1 MDAGQQLVATIPERC
16 RLCYTCVRDC
26 PAKAIRITGG
36 QAEVVAERCIGCGN
50 CVKVCRR
57 NAKQVAGS
65 IDDVRRLLA
74 GPRPVAAAVAPSF
87 PAEFLDLTHGRVVA
101 ALRALGFDLVC
112 EVAFGADL
120 VARRY
125 AELISRHPGR
135 RYIATTCPA
144 IVSYVEKFEPELV
157 PNLAP
162 VVSPMVATARAL
174 RRRHGDDLAVVF
186 IGPCIAKKVEAV
198 REGIAGDVEA
208 ALTFAELH
216 RFLSEAGIDP
226 SQCEPSDFDGP
237 APGLGALFPIS
248 RGLLQAAGLTED
260 LLGNEVV
267 AGTGPDTFMEAIDEF
282 RDGVLDVQLLEL
294 LSCKGCI
301 MGAGMTTR
309 APLFRRRT
317 AVSSYVR
324 ERLWVPSGER
334 RRAEL
339 EEFAS
344 LDLKAVYAPHDTRM
358 SQPSPRE
365 LSAIMERLGKSTPED
380 ELDCGACGY
389 RTCREHAVAIHTG
402 MAENEM
408 CLPHTIERLKDS
420 LDEINVS
427 HRELAST
434 QQALINAE
442 KLASMGQLS
451 AGIAHE
457 VNNPLGVVL
466 LYANMLLDEA
476 PAGSPLREDLL
487 MIVEQ
492 ADRCKKVVGGL
503 LNFARKSK
511 VVRRR
516 VHVPELVDRALK
528 AVITPPGVE
537 LTVEH
542 RLDDP
547 YADLDGDQI
556 VQVLTNLAVNAV
568 EAMPVGGR
576 LRVVTEG
583 DAERVTLRV
592 VDTGTGIP
600 REIIKKIFE
609 PLFTTKQIGKGTG
622 LGLAVS
628 YGIVKMHQGQVQ
640 VFSNADPREGPTGT
654 TFVVTLPR
662 AAKGEPA

>member
-1 MDAGQQLVATIPERC
+1 MDSGQQLVATIPERC

-87 PAEFLDLTHGRVVA
+87 PAEFLELTHGRVVG
-101 ALRALGFDLVC
+101 ALRELGFDLVC

-125 AELISRHPGR
+125 AELVSRHPGR

-174 RRRHGDDLAVVF
+174 RQRHGDDLAVVF

-208 ALTFAELH
+208 ALTFTELH
-216 RFLSEAGIDP
+216 RFLAEAGIEP

-260 LLGNEVV
+260 LLSNEVV

-339 EEFAS
+339 EEFAH

-365 LSAIMERLGKSTPED
+365 LAAIMERLGKLAPED

-402 MAENEM
+402 MAESEM
-408 CLPHTIERLKDS
+408 CLPFTIERLKDS

-476 PAGSPLREDLL
+476 PPDSPLREDLL

-516 VHVPELVDRALK
+516 IHVPELVDRALK
-528 AVITPPGVE
+528 AVIAPPGVE
-537 LTVEH
+537 LSVEH
-542 RLDDP
+542 RLDEP
-547 YADLDGDQI
+547 YAELDGDQI

-568 EAMPVGGR
+568 EAMPSGGR

-583 DAERVTLRV
+583 DPERVTLRV

>member
-1 MDAGQQLVATIPERC
+1 MDLGQQLVATIPERC

-65 IDDVRRLLA
+65 IADVRRLLA

-87 PAEFLDLTHGRVVA
+87 PAEFLDVTHGRVVG

-174 RRRHGDDLAVVF
+174 RQRHGEDLAVVF

-198 REGIAGDVEA
+198 REGLAGDVEA

-216 RFLSEAGIDP
+216 RFLAEAGVEP
-226 SQCEPSDFDGP
+226 AQCEPSDFDGP
-237 APGLGALFPIS
+237 SPGLGALFPIS

-339 EEFAS
+339 EEFAR
-344 LDLKAVYAPHDTRM
+344 LDLTAVYAPHDTRM

-365 LSAIMERLGKSTPED
+365 LAAIMERLGKLAPED

-402 MAENEM
+402 MAESEM
-408 CLPHTIERLKDS
+408 CLPYTIERLKDS

-466 LYANMLLDEA
+466 LYANLLLDEA
-476 PAGSPLREDLL
+476 PPGSPQREDLQ

-492 ADRCKKVVGGL
+492 AERCKKVVGGL

-516 VHVPELVDRALK
+516 LHVPELVDRALK
-528 AVITPPGVE
+528 AVIAPPGVAV
-537 LTVEH
+537 TVEH

-547 YADLDGDQI
+547 FAELDGDQI

-568 EAMPVGGR
+568 EAMPAGGR

-583 DAERVTLRV
+583 DPERVVLRV

>member
-1 MDAGQQLVATIPERC
+1 MDIGQQLVATIPERC

-87 PAEFLDLTHGRVVA
+87 PAEFLELTHGRVVG

-208 ALTFAELH
+208 ALTFTEL
-216 RFLSEAGIDP
+216 RRYLAEAGIEP

-260 LLGNEVV
+260 LLSNEVV

-301 MGAGMTTR
+301 MGAGMTTT

-339 EEFAS
+339 EEFAH
-344 LDLKAVYAPHDTRM
+344 LDLMAVYAPHDTRM

-365 LSAIMERLGKSTPED
+365 LVAIMERLGKFAPED

-408 CLPHTIERLKDS
+408 CLPHTIERLKES

-476 PAGSPLREDLL
+476 PPGSPLREDLQ

-516 VHVPELVDRALK
+516 IHVPELVDRALK
-528 AVITPPGVE
+528 AVIAPPGVE
-537 LTVEH
+537 VSVEL

-547 YADLDGDQI
+547 YAELDGDQI
-556 VQVLTNLAVNAV
+556 IQVLTNLAVNAV
-568 EAMPVGGR
+568 EAMPNGGR

-583 DAERVTLRV
+583 DAERITLRV

-600 REIIKKIFE
+600 RDIVKKIFE